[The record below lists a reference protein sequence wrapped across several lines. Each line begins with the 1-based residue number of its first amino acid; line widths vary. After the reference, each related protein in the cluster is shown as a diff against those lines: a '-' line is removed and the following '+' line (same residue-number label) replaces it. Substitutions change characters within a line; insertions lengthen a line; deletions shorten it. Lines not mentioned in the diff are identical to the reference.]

1 MSKLI
6 LNRYKPIVEAGAGG
20 FASVIVAWDTN
31 LERSVAIKCIS
42 LQGMFS
48 QAKDDRYSDALDSL
62 ERKSQSF
69 PVPDFI
75 SPFRKGGSDT
85 EEGSQEGN
93 FSQGRGRNDGK
104 SVSLLTD
111 AIASS
116 IEVPGLEE
124 ARTAAQLND
133 QNIVSVHDFQIQ
145 GDMAY
150 LIMEYIEG
158 LSLADL
164 LRQYRNEIDADVVAA
179 LFKAVSHALEV
190 AHKNKILH
198 LDIKP
203 DNVLI
208 ARDGQIK
215 VVDFGLARLAGENG
229 FGIATG
235 GTIGYMPPEQMN
247 QEELDQRC
255 DVWALASLFY
265 EVISGSNPFKVA
277 RLEDAEDAI
286 YGAEIVIPSLCME
299 GIDEA
304 IDDIMF
310 CALDPNRDN
319 RYNSV
324 KAFAKEMKPCLGNA
338 AKGKKKLAQMVSENY
353 IDTSDSQDDE
363 EEEQGNSGL
372 LGKRR
377 KSQEDYAGEGV
388 HIRQEEDYSSSFV
401 PFLERM
407 RPLTKTIAL
416 RVWAVLSAALLGAV
430 SLSNFPLLEGG
441 WYNPWVGG
449 LLVSLVVFVS
459 VFPRVGT
466 LVALELFGVFFI
478 AQSAW
483 ITGILV
489 MIFSLLWWF
498 FEGRFSLRQCCV
510 VLSPALFGAVGLACL
525 VPLLAGY
532 MSRLKDALASGGC
545 SLLITFALASLGSL
559 SLTGWD
565 AFSFMVVSEGVN
577 LNAHMMNLV
586 IQPATWLF
594 AAAWM
599 IACALGGFAC
609 SRFERVGAF
618 LGLLAGEVLIIAAL
632 VVGALV
638 LPDAIGSS
646 ASFVVGSEG
655 SVNTFAILSAVT
667 SGVIMSVIVYCFGV
681 PEPEFDEIRD

>member
-42 LQGMFS
+42 LQGAFP
-48 QAKDDRYSDALDSL
+48 QTAHDDRYNDALESF
-62 ERKSQSF
+62 ERKSQGF
-69 PVPDFI
+69 PVPDFV
-75 SPFRKGGSDT
+75 SPFRKD
-85 EEGSQEGN
+85 SQDKERTAQN
-93 FSQGRGRNDGK
+93 QPQRNK
-104 SVSLLTD
+104 ERSISLLTD
-111 AIASS
+111 AYASS

-255 DVWALASLFY
+255 DLWALASLFY

-286 YGAEIVIPSLCME
+286 YGAEIVVPSLCME
-299 GIDEA
+299 GIDES

-310 CALDPNRDN
+310 CALNPDREN
-319 RYNSV
+319 RYSSV
-324 KAFAKEMKPCLGNA
+324 RAFAKEMKPCLGNA
-338 AKGKKKLAQMVSENY
+338 SKGKKKLAQMVSENY
-353 IDTSDSQDDE
+353 IDTSADPADDE
-363 EEEQGNSGL
+363 EEQERSGL
-372 LGKRR
+372 LGRR
-377 KSQEDYAGEGV
+377 NNQRNNSKEPLEYRD
-388 HIRQEEDYSSSFV
+388 EEVSVPFV

-407 RPLTKTIAL
+407 QPKVKTIAL
-416 RVWAVLSAALLGAV
+416 RVWAVLSAALLAAV
-430 SLSNFPLLEGG
+430 SLSNVSFLEGG
-441 WYNPWVGG
+441 WNNPWVGG
-449 LLVSLVVFVS
+449 ILASVVILVA
-459 VFPRVGT
+459 VFPKIGT
-466 LVALELFGVFFI
+466 LVVLEFFGVFFI

-483 ITGILV
+483 VMGVLV
-489 MIFSLLWWF
+489 MMLSFLWWF

-510 VLSPALFGAVGLACL
+510 VLSPALFGAISLAPL

-532 MSRLKDALASGGC
+532 LSRFKDALASGAC
-545 SLLITFALASLGSL
+545 ALLMTFALASLGSL
-559 SLTGWD
+559 SLIGWD
-565 AFSFMVVSEGVN
+565 AFSFMVVSPGVN
-577 LNAHMMNLV
+577 LNAQMMSLI

-599 IACALGGFAC
+599 IACAIGGFTC
-609 SRFERVGAF
+609 SRFDRLGAF
-618 LGLLAGEVLIIAAL
+618 LGLLAGEVLILVVL

-638 LPDAIGSS
+638 LPNAIGSA
-646 ASFVVGSEG
+646 ASFVVGAEG
-655 SVNTFAILSAVT
+655 SVNTFAVLSVVL
-667 SGVIMSVIVYCFGV
+667 SGVLMSLIVYSFGV
-681 PEPEFDEIRD
+681 PDLEFEE